1 MGDRGLVIGTTG
13 LITACPAACLFALE
27 MGKGRGGSS
36 IRLHSH
42 DKKIKALPPACL
54 FSFKKKKKK
63 SPHKGAGG
71 LEKYLTNFFQK
82 WLGVAGQGGAVGGG
96 LR

>member
-13 LITACPAACLFALE
+13 LITARLAACLFALE

-42 DKKIKALPPACL
+42 DEKIKALL
-54 FSFKKKKKK
+54 S
-63 SPHKGAGG
+63 
-71 LEKYLTNFFQK
+71 LTLNSDRIN
-82 WLGVAGQGGAVGGG
+82 LILLV
-96 LR
+96 RT